1 MEEPQTWRELLG
13 TIIEDPQERSRIA
26 RAINV
31 NQVTLTRWATGTS
44 IPRLRGL
51 RILLD
56 VLPEQRK
63 QFIQLLALDYPEL
76 LYEETREDEES
87 LQIPASFYAH
97 VLEVY
102 TSNPLILRGS
112 TLGIIILQ
120 QMLHQLDPQHIGLGI
135 FIAQCMPPSNGKIR
149 TVRTIV
155 GRGTG
160 VWRKIEGQ
168 VAFHGIESQVGHA
181 IQEQRHILTQSTEER
196 ANWYPP
202 GIPDVQSVAA
212 LPIQMANAI
221 AGGISLL
228 SVQAQYFTTERLDL
242 IRAYTDM
249 LVLIFDQDEFRV
261 SSMIEMGIVPD
272 FLDQQVMIASFQQRV
287 KQRMLEATRKGQL
300 LPRPKAE
307 MEIWQE
313 LEDSMLHNPQG

>member
-1 MEEPQTWRELLG
+1 
-13 TIIEDPQERSRIA
+13 
-26 RAINV
+26 
-31 NQVTLTRWATGTS
+31 
-44 IPRLRGL
+44 
-51 RILLD
+51 

-76 LYEETREDEES
+76 LYEETWEDEES
-87 LQIPASFYAH
+87 FQIPASFYAH
-97 VLEVY
+97 ALEVY

-112 TLGIIILQ
+112 TLGVLILQ
-120 QMLHQLDPQHIGLGI
+120 QMLDQLDPQHIGLGI

-168 VAFHGIESQVGHA
+168 VAFHGIESQIGHA
-181 IQEQRHILTQSTEER
+181 VQEQRHIITQSSEER

-212 LPIQMANAI
+212 FPIQMANSI
-221 AGGISLL
+221 AGGVSLL
-228 SVQAQYFTTERLDL
+228 SVQAQYFTPERLDL

-249 LVLIFDQDEFRV
+249 LVLVFDQDEFQV

-272 FLDQQVMIASFQQRV
+272 FLDQQVMIGSFQQRV
-287 KQRMLEATRKGQL
+287 KQRLLEATRKGQL

-313 LEDSMLHNPQG
+313 LEDSMLHNRQG